1 VDNLPIADEN
11 NPDDIEW
18 MFTYLPLSDS
28 LPLQVQPKARKE
40 WAALF
45 KAYGVR
51 WHPELATKKLRH
63 VGRGVG
69 HDLDGL
75 MKVLDVSAP
84 DPEPIRVPDPE
95 VMTES
100 EQAFLVERLRYL
112 GRMPAPV
119 HRVPVGERLNPSK
132 HEASVV
138 LGYLMGC
145 DDVEKRRVIAAEMTG
160 LARQEI
166 LEKYRG
172 V

>member
-1 VDNLPIADEN
+1 MDNLPVADES

-18 MFTYLPLSDS
+18 MFTHLPLSDS

-40 WAALF
+40 WAQLF
-45 KAYGVR
+45 TAYGVR

-63 VGRGVG
+63 VGRGG
-69 HDLDGL
+69 AHDLNGL
-75 MKVLDVSAP
+75 RVVLDVNDP

-95 VMTES
+95 EMTHA
-100 EQAFLVERLRYL
+100 EQAFMAERLRYL
-112 GRMPAPV
+112 GRMPAPP
-119 HRVPVGERLNPSK
+119 HRVPAGERMDPAK
-132 HEASVV
+132 HEAAVV

-145 DDVEKRRVIAAEMTG
+145 DEVEKRRVIAAEMTG
-160 LARQEI
+160 LAREEI